1 MDLSKVMNKVDI
13 NTVAK
18 VGFIGITL
26 LLIYRIAK
34 RTKQNIDIYTIDAS
48 NATLSNVQIAGL
60 AQKIAN
66 AWGGIWNDNEE
77 AVYDAFRQLN
87 NYDDLIKLMRAY
99 SFKNE
104 NLQTSITKR
113 MSNREVA
120 KINSILASKGINYK
134 F

>member
-1 MDLSKVMNKVDI
+1 MDLGKVMNKVNI

-34 RTKQNIDIYTIDAS
+34 RTKQNIDIYTVDAS

-60 AQKIAN
+60 ANKIAQ
-66 AWGGIWNDNEE
+66 AWGGIWNDNEQ
-77 AVYDAFRQLN
+77 AVYDAFSALG

-99 SFKNE
+99 SYNSE
-104 NLQTSITKR
+104 NLQQSITRR

-120 KINSILASKGINYK
+120 KINSILAAKGINYK

>member
-1 MDLSKVMNKVDI
+1 MDVSKVLNKVDF
-13 NTVAK
+13 NTVLK
-18 VGFIGITL
+18 VSFVGISL

-34 RTKQNIDIYTIDAS
+34 RTKQNIDIYTVDAS

-60 AQKIAN
+60 ANKIAQ
-66 AWGGIWNDNEE
+66 AWGGIWNDNEQ
-77 AVYDAFRQLN
+77 AVYDAFSALG

-99 SFKNE
+99 SYKNE
-104 NLQTSITKR
+104 NLQQSITRR